1 MTLAFDVYGTLVD
14 TAGIARALEETAGA
28 DSAAV
33 AARWRDKQLEY
44 SFRRALMRCYVSFAE
59 CTRQALDFV
68 LAERNLSADESARKA
83 LMKEYGRLPAFP
95 DAEECLKEL
104 QAKSKHYRYAFSN
117 GSKEAVCEVLEN
129 CGLVSYFFDVVSVEN
144 KRLYKPA
151 PEVYEYF
158 SDCIKPKFE
167 PLGVS
172 IECVKHSEL
181 IKAKDLR
188 TVWLVSF
195 NPFDIIGARAAGW
208 QAAWINRGNVIFDK
222 WAEKEFQPTVTL
234 NSLKELPKV
243 LS

>member
-44 SFRRALMRCYVSFAE
+44 SFRRALMRRYVSFAE

-68 LAERNLSADESARKA
+68 LAERNLSADESTRKA

-104 QAKSKHYRYAFSN
+104 SAKSGHHRFAFSN
-117 GSKEAVCEVLEN
+117 GGESAVREVLGN
-129 CGLVSYFFDVVSVEN
+129 CELLSYFNDVVSVETT
-144 KRLYKPA
+144 KLYKPA
-151 PEVYEYF
+151 PEVYKYF
-158 SDCIKPKFE
+158 IDRSEESLAFSPPIVSETSDTGK
-167 PLGVS
+167 S
-172 IECVKHSEL
+172 ST
-181 IKAKDLR
+181 DSR
-188 TVWLVSF
+188 TVWLVSS

-208 QAAWINRGNVIFDK
+208 QAAWINRGNVVFDK
-222 WAEKEFQPTVTL
+222 WPEKEFQPTVTL

>member
-44 SFRRALMRCYVSFAE
+44 SFRRALMRRYVSFAE

-68 LAERNLSADESARKA
+68 LAERNLSADESTRKA

-104 QAKSKHYRYAFSN
+104 SAKSGHHRYAFSN
-117 GSKEAVCEVLEN
+117 GEKSAVREVLEN
-129 CGLVSYFFDVVSVEN
+129 CGLLNYFKDIVSVETTQ
-144 KRLYKPA
+144 LYKPA
-151 PEVYEYF
+151 REVYEYF
-158 SDCIKPKFE
+158 SHQTRTALISS
-167 PLGVS
+167 GS
-172 IECVKHSEL
+172 IVPEKCSDIL
-181 IKAKDLR
+181 KAAGWR
-188 TVWLVSF
+188 TVWLVSS

-208 QAAWINRGNVIFDK
+208 QAAWINRGNVVFDK
-222 WAEKEFQPTVTL
+222 WPEKEFQPTVTL
-234 NSLKELPKV
+234 NSLKELSKV